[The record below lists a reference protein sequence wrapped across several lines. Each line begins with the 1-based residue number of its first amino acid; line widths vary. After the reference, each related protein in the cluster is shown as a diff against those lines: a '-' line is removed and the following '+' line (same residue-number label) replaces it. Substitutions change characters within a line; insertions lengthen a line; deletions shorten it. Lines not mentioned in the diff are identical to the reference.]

1 MREVFSL
8 DAVAEPE
15 RLNYWSTITRQVF
28 WPFRMSIPLP
38 SLAGASVTRS
48 VSSVVELATVTA
60 GAHTLAHSAADAA
73 SSPGDTLC
81 LALQLSGASAVRQDR
96 RSCTL
101 RAGEALFF
109 DPHRP
114 YSMSFDDM
122 FTLAVFSFPREL
134 LPAASAHVEAI
145 TARVISAGGGPV
157 VDDVSGGAGSPSAAR
172 ARDDEGLAEAGS
184 SSSSGIGDDDG
195 RAVGASSSTAGI
207 MDDGGTAG
215 SSSIAGVRD
224 DGAGPR
230 PTVVASALAYFS
242 CLAATFDSD
251 GMIAD
256 SFSGGALAIADT
268 LAAELLQPSGASPE
282 PLLDKAIGYIDLH
295 LSDPALSPQD
305 VANAC
310 HVSLRQLY
318 RVFEPGGRTVAEL
331 IRRRRLDRAESLL
344 RSLPPHTPVQWIGG
358 RVGFGSVE
366 QFTRAFRR
374 AYGAPPAT
382 WRDAERARISRA

>member
-81 LALQLSGASAVRQDR
+81 LALQLSGVSAVRQDKR
-96 RSCTL
+96 NCTL
-101 RAGEALFF
+101 QPGEALFF

-134 LPAASAHVEAI
+134 LPAASAHIDAI
-145 TARVISAGGGPV
+145 TARVLCADG
-157 VDDVSGGAGSPSAAR
+157 GSP
-172 ARDDEGLAEAGS
+172 
-184 SSSSGIGDDDG
+184 
-195 RAVGASSSTAGI
+195 
-207 MDDGGTAG
+207 MDDA
-215 SSSIAGVRD
+215 S
-224 DGAGPR
+224 GAGPR

-268 LAAELLQPSGASPE
+268 LAAELLSPAGTDPPAAS
-282 PLLDKAIGYIDLH
+282 LLDQAIAYVDLH
-295 LSDPALSPQD
+295 LSDPALAPRD
-305 VANAC
+305 VAQAC

-318 RVFEPGGRTVAEL
+318 RVFASADQTVSEL
-331 IRRRRLDRAESLL
+331 IRSRRLTRAESLL
-344 RSLPPHTPVQWIGG
+344 RSLPPQTPVQWIGG
-358 RVGFGSVE
+358 RVGFASVE
-366 QFTRAFRR
+366 QFTRVYRR

-382 WRDAERARISRA
+382 WRDAERARISRASPTGGRGAPA